1 MFSVDLFQEFRKA
14 VLHTVI
20 DILSIAPFLRK
31 STRHILGPHTAVEL
45 VSINSFFDLYL
56 PTSVVQTASRA
67 LMRQKNLG

>member
-45 VSINSFFDLYL
+45 VSINSFLTFIFPPALFKQL
-56 PTSVVQTASRA
+56 RA
-67 LMRQKNLG
+67 R